1 MATKKTKAS
10 SGKAT
15 PAKRTRAK
23 KEEATIPVEQLQEAI
38 QETQAGVEGGPTTTP
53 PSEPQE
59 GQIQVNVDFLRTTRV
74 HIAMPC
80 YGGMLTESTFM
91 SFIKWANTARQ
102 LNIDWTLETMVNE
115 SLISR
120 ARNTLTA
127 KFLNMPDATHLFF
140 VDADIGWEPWHLLVL
155 LNRDVDVI
163 GGLYPMKTMPIKWV
177 VNGFEGAEEGPDGL
191 QEVSKA
197 GTGFLLMKKHV
208 FEKMNSHPAVKQ
220 YKNDIG
226 LDPVYDQFL
235 KTYFD
240 TAVRQN
246 RYYSED
252 WTFCEN
258 WRDIGGKIWVD
269 KRVLLRHSG
278 SYVFCMENQQ
288 FLMDNI
294 GPLYMQQQQQQQAA
308 QQAAQLQPDAD
319 GNITIDTGEASVD
332 VAPEV
337 VTDVQPPLVDDAQ
350 FSKPGAP

>member
-1 MATKKTKAS
+1 MARKS
-10 SGKAT
+10 
-15 PAKRTRAK
+15 K
-23 KEEATIPVEQLQEAI
+23 KEIPVEQAQEILEEIKQESTPVEASVESGAENVDQEATK
-38 QETQAGVEGGPTTTP
+38 EAPAT
-53 PSEPQE
+53 
-59 GQIQVNVDFLRTTRV
+59 GQVQVNVDFLRTTKV
-74 HIAMPC
+74 HISMPC

-102 LNIDWTLETMVNE
+102 LGIDWTLETMVNE

-127 KFLNMPDATHLFF
+127 KFLDMPEATHLFF

-155 LNRDVDVI
+155 LNRDKDVI
-163 GGLYPMKTMPIKWV
+163 AGLYPMKTMPIKWV
-177 VNGFEGAEEGPDGL
+177 VNGFEGAETGPDGL

-208 FEKMNSHPAVKQ
+208 FEKLNKHPAVKQ

-226 LDPVYDQFL
+226 LDPKYDQYL

-258 WRDIGGKIWVD
+258 WRDLGGKVFID

-278 SYVFCMENQQ
+278 SYVFCMENQEH
-288 FLMDNI
+288 LLKTV
-294 GPLYMQQQQQQQAA
+294 GPMYIEQQKAKGMKLVDQ
-308 QQAAQLQPDAD
+308 D
-319 GNITIDTGEASVD
+319 GN
-332 VAPEV
+332 EV
-337 VTDVQPPLVDDAQ
+337 TA
-350 FSKPGAP
+350 AT

>member
-1 MATKKTKAS
+1 MSNQTEEKTV
-10 SGKAT
+10 
-15 PAKRTRAK
+15 
-23 KEEATIPVEQLQEAI
+23 PVEAVQEI
-38 QETQAGVEGGPTTTP
+38 FDTTKTNHKDD
-53 PSEPQE
+53 SNKFKDAKSDTYTTDKSQN
-59 GQIQVNVDFLRTTRV
+59 QVQVNVDYLRTTRV

-91 SFIKWANTARQ
+91 SFIKFANMTRQ
-102 LNIDWTLETMVNE
+102 LGIDWTLETMVNE

-127 KFLNMPDATHLFF
+127 KFLDMPDATHLFF

-155 LNRDVDVI
+155 LNRDKDVI

-208 FEKMNSHPAVKQ
+208 FEKMKSHPAVKP

-226 LDPVYDQFL
+226 LDPKYDQYL

-240 TAVRQN
+240 TTVRQN

-258 WRDIGGKIWVD
+258 WRDLGGKIYVD

-278 SYVFCMENQQ
+278 SYVFCMENQEH
-288 FLMDNI
+288 LLNTV
-294 GPLYMQQQQQQQAA
+294 GPMFVENQKTKGVKLIDSSGAEVNPSSLA
-308 QQAAQLQPDAD
+308 SNTSHT
-319 GNITIDTGEASVD
+319 GN
-332 VAPEV
+332 
-337 VTDVQPPLVDDAQ
+337 
-350 FSKPGAP
+350 K

>member
-1 MATKKTKAS
+1 MARKPKSQTVAQDSAEPK
-10 SGKAT
+10 
-15 PAKRTRAK
+15 
-23 KEEATIPVEQLQEAI
+23 TIPVEKVQEIAD
-38 QETQAGVEGGPTTTP
+38 QAAAEQQAQQAQQAQP
-53 PSEPQE
+53 
-59 GQIQVNVDFLRTTRV
+59 GQIQVNVDFLKTTKV

-102 LNIDWTLETMVNE
+102 LGIDWTLETMVNE

-127 KFLNMPDATHLFF
+127 KFLDMPEATHLFF

-208 FEKMNSHPAVKQ
+208 FAKMNSHPAVKQ

-226 LDPVYDQFL
+226 LDPKYDQYL

-258 WRDIGGKIWVD
+258 WRDIGGRIWVD

-288 FLMDNI
+288 HLMDTV
-294 GPLYMQQQQQQQAA
+294 GPMYVQAQAEKAA
-308 QQAAQLQPDAD
+308 QEAAA
-319 GNITIDTGEASVD
+319 GA
-332 VAPEV
+332 APESS
-337 VTDVQPPLVDDAQ
+337 PPPSQ
-350 FSKPGAP
+350 

>member
-1 MATKKTKAS
+1 MARTTKSKSAAPK
-10 SGKAT
+10 K
-15 PAKRTRAK
+15 AK
-23 KEEATIPVEQLQEAI
+23 KEKLVPVEQLQEI
-38 QETQAGVEGGPTTTP
+38 VEDQKKADPVPGH
-53 PSEPQE
+53 
-59 GQIQVNVDFLRTTRV
+59 GQVQVNVDFLRTTRV

-91 SFIKWANTARQ
+91 SFIKWSNTARQ
-102 LNIDWTLETMVNE
+102 LGLDWTLETMVNE

-127 KFLNMPDATHLFF
+127 KFLDMPEATHLFF

-177 VNGFEGAEEGPDGL
+177 VNGFDGAEEGPDGL

-197 GTGFLLMKKHV
+197 GTGFLLMKKKI
-208 FEKMNSHPAVKQ
+208 FEQLNVHPAVKQ

-226 LDPVYDQFL
+226 LDPKYDKYL

-258 WRDIGGKIWVD
+258 WRDLGGKIWVD
-269 KRVLLRHSG
+269 KRVLLRHTG
-278 SYVFCMENQQ
+278 TYTFCLENQEH
-288 FLMDNI
+288 LINTI
-294 GPLYMQQQQQQQAA
+294 GPMWPDHVKA
-308 QQAAQLQPDAD
+308 QEAKAKADA
-319 GNITIDTGEASVD
+319 E
-332 VAPEV
+332 
-337 VTDVQPPLVDDAQ
+337 
-350 FSKPGAP
+350 KK

>member
-1 MATKKTKAS
+1 M
-10 SGKAT
+10 
-15 PAKRTRAK
+15 AK
-23 KEEATIPVEQLQEAI
+23 KKQNISEKTVPVEKLQEI
-38 QETQAGVEGGPTTTP
+38 VESSSNAAPAAP
-53 PSEPQE
+53 AAPAAQP
-59 GQIQVNVDFLRTTRV
+59 GQVQVNVDFLRTTRV

-102 LNIDWTLETMVNE
+102 LGIDWTLETMVNE

-127 KFLNMPDATHLFF
+127 KFLDMADASHLFF

-163 GGLYPMKTMPIKWV
+163 AGLYPMKTMPIKWV
-177 VNGFEGAEEGPDGL
+177 VNGFDGAEEGPDGL

-208 FEKMNSHPAVKQ
+208 FAKMNAHPAVKP

-226 LDPVYDQFL
+226 LDPKYDKYL

-258 WRDIGGKIWVD
+258 WRDLGGKIWVD

-278 SYVFCMENQQ
+278 SYVFCMESQQ
-288 FLMDNI
+288 QLYDTI
-294 GPLYMQQQQQQQAA
+294 GPMYLDQQVKQ
-308 QQAAQLQPDAD
+308 
-319 GNITIDTGEASVD
+319 GK
-332 VAPEV
+332 
-337 VTDVQPPLVDDAQ
+337 VQLVDQ
-350 FSKPGAP
+350 KGKEIGK

>member
-1 MATKKTKAS
+1 MATKKTKA
-10 SGKAT
+10 T
-15 PAKRTRAK
+15 Q
-23 KEEATIPVEQLQEAI
+23 EEKTVPVEQVQELA
-38 QETQAGVEGGPTTTP
+38 QKAAENPPATAPAAPTT
-53 PSEPQE
+53 
-59 GQIQVNVDFLRTTRV
+59 GQVQVNVDFLKTTKV

-102 LNIDWTLETMVNE
+102 LGIDWTLETMVNE

-127 KFLNMPDATHLFF
+127 KFLDMADATHLFF

-155 LNRDVDVI
+155 LNRDKDVI

-177 VNGFEGAEEGPDGL
+177 VNGFEGGEEGPDGL

-208 FEKMNSHPAVKQ
+208 FEKLKTHPAVKQ

-226 LDPVYDQFL
+226 LDPKFDQHL

-258 WRDIGGKIWVD
+258 WRDMGGKIWVD

-278 SYVFCMENQQ
+278 SYVFCMENQEH
-288 FLMDNI
+288 LMKTI
-294 GPLYMQQQQQQQAA
+294 GPMYAEEQAKKAAEQQKIV
-308 QQAAQLQPDAD
+308 PDAN
-319 GNITIDTGEASVD
+319 GN
-332 VAPEV
+332 
-337 VTDVQPPLVDDAQ
+337 VTLPTT
-350 FSKPGAP
+350 

>member
-1 MATKKTKAS
+1 MATKKKTETTAPVKAAPAKAIKS
-10 SGKAT
+10 AKAT
-15 PAKRTRAK
+15 
-23 KEEATIPVEQLQEAI
+23 KEPKTVPVEKVEEIAEQAAQE
-38 QETQAGVEGGPTTTP
+38 QAEKK
-53 PSEPQE
+53 QD
-59 GQIQVNVDFLRTTRV
+59 GQVQVNVDFLKTTKV

-102 LNIDWTLETMVNE
+102 LGIDWTLETMVNE

-127 KFLNMPDATHLFF
+127 KFLEQTDSTHLFF

-177 VNGFEGAEEGPDGL
+177 VNGFDGAEEGTDGL

-197 GTGFLLMKKHV
+197 GTGFLLMKRHV
-208 FEKMNSHPAVKQ
+208 FEKLKSHPAVKQ

-226 LDPVYDQFL
+226 LDPKYDAHL

-240 TAVRQN
+240 TAVRQG

-258 WRDIGGKIWVD
+258 WRDIGGKVWVD

-278 SYVFCMENQQ
+278 SYVFCMENQNH
-288 FLMDNI
+288 LLNTI
-294 GPLYMQQQQQQQAA
+294 GPMYTEELAKKQQQ
-308 QQAAQLQPDAD
+308 
-319 GNITIDTGEASVD
+319 
-332 VAPEV
+332 
-337 VTDVQPPLVDDAQ
+337 
-350 FSKPGAP
+350 

>member
-1 MATKKTKAS
+1 M
-10 SGKAT
+10 
-15 PAKRTRAK
+15 AK
-23 KEEATIPVEQLQEAI
+23 KKQTQEEATIPVEQVQEAI
-38 QETQAGVEGGPTTTP
+38 QEI
-53 PSEPQE
+53 QE
-59 GQIQVNVDFLRTTRV
+59 QDAPAAPAQNQVQVNVDFLKTTRV

-102 LNIDWTLETMVNE
+102 LGIDWTLETMVNE

-127 KFLNMPDATHLFF
+127 KFLDQAESTHLFF

-155 LNRDVDVI
+155 LNRDKDVI

-208 FEKMNSHPAVKQ
+208 FEKLNVHPAVKQ

-226 LDPVYDQFL
+226 LDPKYDKYL

-258 WRDIGGKIWVD
+258 WRDLGGKVYVD

-278 SYVFCMENQQ
+278 AYVFCMENQQ
-288 FLMDNI
+288 QLDLCMCKSNRHKQHNK
-294 GPLYMQQQQQQQAA
+294 LLSK
-308 QQAAQLQPDAD
+308 QLQ
-319 GNITIDTGEASVD
+319 
-332 VAPEV
+332 
-337 VTDVQPPLVDDAQ
+337 
-350 FSKPGAP
+350 

>member
-1 MATKKTKAS
+1 MASKKKPAPKKATTKAKS
-10 SGKAT
+10 PKAT
-15 PAKRTRAK
+15 T
-23 KEEATIPVEQLQEAI
+23 KEEANIPLEKLQDAVEEI
-38 QETQAGVEGGPTTTP
+38 NDNPPQA
-53 PSEPQE
+53 PQD
-59 GQIQVNVDFLRTTRV
+59 GQVQVNVDFLRTTKV

-127 KFLNMPDATHLFF
+127 KFLHMPDATHLMF

-155 LNRDVDVI
+155 LNKDVDVI

-177 VNGFEGAEEGPDGL
+177 VNGFDGAEEGPDGF
-191 QEVSKA
+191 QEVSKT

-226 LDPVYDQFL
+226 LDPVYDQYL

-258 WRDIGGKIWVD
+258 WRDIGGKIYVD

-278 SYVFCMENQQ
+278 SYVFCMENQN
-288 FLMDNI
+288 FLLDNI
-294 GPLYMQQQQQQQAA
+294 GPMYVEQQKQKAEA
-308 QQAAQLQPDAD
+308 GGDLIPNAD
-319 GNITIDTGEASVD
+319 GN
-332 VAPEV
+332 
-337 VTDVQPPLVDDAQ
+337 VTLDVQTGVPTPTQQAT
-350 FSKPGAP
+350 FESPGK

>member
-1 MATKKTKAS
+1 MARKS
-10 SGKAT
+10 
-15 PAKRTRAK
+15 K
-23 KEEATIPVEQLQEAI
+23 KEIPVEQAQEI
-38 QETQAGVEGGPTTTP
+38 LEEIK
-53 PSEPQE
+53 QE
-59 GQIQVNVDFLRTTRV
+59 GVAAEAPAETVNQAETKEVPAGQVQVNVDFLRTTKV
-74 HIAMPC
+74 HISMPC

-102 LNIDWTLETMVNE
+102 LGIDWTLETMVNE

-127 KFLNMPDATHLFF
+127 KFLDMPEATHLFF

-155 LNRDVDVI
+155 LNRDKDVI
-163 GGLYPMKTMPIKWV
+163 AGLYPMKTMPIKWV
-177 VNGFEGAEEGPDGL
+177 VNGFDGAETGPDGL

-208 FEKMNSHPAVKQ
+208 FEKLNKHPAVKQ

-226 LDPVYDQFL
+226 LDPKYDQYL

-258 WRDIGGKIWVD
+258 WRDLGGKIYVD

-278 SYVFCMENQQ
+278 SYVFCLENQEH
-288 FLMDNI
+288 LLKTV
-294 GPLYMQQQQQQQAA
+294 GPMYVEQQKAK
-308 QQAAQLQPDAD
+308 
-319 GNITIDTGEASVD
+319 GMK
-332 VAPEV
+332 
-337 VTDVQPPLVDDAQ
+337 LVDQDG
-350 FSKPGAP
+350 KEVGAA

>member
-1 MATKKTKAS
+1 MATKKTKE
-10 SGKAT
+10 KAT
-15 PAKRTRAK
+15 V
-23 KEEATIPVEQLQEAI
+23 PVEKLQEI
-38 QETQAGVEGGPTTTP
+38 VEQAAAPAAPAAEAPAPGTV
-53 PSEPQE
+53 
-59 GQIQVNVDFLRTTRV
+59 QVNVDFLKTTRV
-74 HIAMPC
+74 HIGMPC

-102 LNIDWTLETMVNE
+102 LGIDWTLETMVNE

-127 KFLNMPDATHLFF
+127 KFLDMPDATHLFF

-177 VNGFEGAEEGPDGL
+177 VNGFEGAEEGPDQL

-208 FEKMNSHPAVKQ
+208 FEKLKVHPAVKQ
-220 YKNDIG
+220 YVNDIG
-226 LDPVYDQFL
+226 LDPKYDKHL

-258 WRDIGGKIWVD
+258 LRDIGGKIWVD
-269 KRVLLRHSG
+269 KRVLLRHTG
-278 SYVFCMENQQ
+278 TYTFCQENQEH
-288 FLMDNI
+288 LINTI
-294 GPLYMQQQQQQQAA
+294 GPMFMD
-308 QQAAQLQPDAD
+308 LQRQK
-319 GNITIDTGEASVD
+319 GFK
-332 VAPEV
+332 
-337 VTDVQPPLVDDAQ
+337 LVDQDGTEI
-350 FSKPGAP
+350 K

>member
-1 MATKKTKAS
+1 MASKKKPAPKKATKAVTK
-10 SGKAT
+10 KQ
-15 PAKRTRAK
+15 
-23 KEEATIPVEQLQEAI
+23 EEANIPLEALQEKIEEIA
-38 QETQAGVEGGPTTTP
+38 EAP
-53 PSEPQE
+53 PQPQE
-59 GQIQVNVDFLRTTRV
+59 GQVQVNVDFLRTTKV

-127 KFLNMPDATHLFF
+127 KFLHMPDATHLMFI
-140 VDADIGWEPWHLLVL
+140 DADIGWEPWHLLVL

-177 VNGFEGAEEGPDGL
+177 VNGFDGAEEGPDGF

-208 FEKMNSHPAVKQ
+208 FGKLESHPAVKQ

-226 LDPVYDQFL
+226 LDPVYDQYL

-258 WRDIGGKIWVD
+258 WRDIGGNIYMD

-288 FLMDNI
+288 HLLDSI
-294 GPLYMQQQQQQQAA
+294 GPMYVQQEQQKAAAGQAN
-308 QQAAQLQPDAD
+308 LTPDTD
-319 GNITIDTGEASVD
+319 GNVTLDVNAVDMAPPVVNEATF
-332 VAPEV
+332 E
-337 VTDVQPPLVDDAQ
+337 
-350 FSKPGAP
+350 KPGK

>member
-1 MATKKTKAS
+1 MITSYNKEDYMARKPKTTKNT
-10 SGKAT
+10 T
-15 PAKRTRAK
+15 
-23 KEEATIPVEQLQEAI
+23 EAANIPVEELQEAI
-38 QETQAGVEGGPTTTP
+38 QEINEDQAAEQAPA
-53 PSEPQE
+53 E
-59 GQIQVNVDFLRTTRV
+59 GQVQVNVDFLRTTKV

-102 LNIDWTLETMVNE
+102 LGIDWTLETMVNE

-127 KFLNMPDATHLFF
+127 KFLDMPDATHLFF

-177 VNGFEGAEEGPDGL
+177 VNGFDGAEEGPDGL

-208 FEKMNSHPAVKQ
+208 FEKMKAHPAVKQ

-226 LDPVYDQFL
+226 LDPKFDAHL
-235 KTYFD
+235 RTYFD

-252 WTFCEN
+252 WTFSEN
-258 WRDIGGKIWVD
+258 FRDLGGKIYVD

-278 SYVFCMENQQ
+278 SYVFCQENQQ
-288 FLMDNI
+288 YLIDQI
-294 GPLYMQQQQQQQAA
+294 GPMWAEA
-308 QQAAQLQPDAD
+308 QKARGYKIIDEN
-319 GNITIDTGEASVD
+319 GNEI
-332 VAPEV
+332 
-337 VTDVQPPLVDDAQ
+337 
-350 FSKPGAP
+350 

>member
-1 MATKKTKAS
+1 MVTRKKKSDNTES
-10 SGKAT
+10 N
-15 PAKRTRAK
+15 
-23 KEEATIPVEQLQEAI
+23 TIPVEQLQEI
-38 QETQAGVEGGPTTTP
+38 VESIAATP
-53 PSEPQE
+53 EAPVEPSAPAAPQQ
-59 GQIQVNVDFLRTTRV
+59 GQVQVNVDFLKTTRV
-74 HIAMPC
+74 HISMPC

-102 LNIDWTLETMVNE
+102 LGIDWTLETMVNE

-127 KFLNMPDATHLFF
+127 KFLDMPEATHLFF

-155 LNRDVDVI
+155 LNRDKDVI

-197 GTGFLLMKKHV
+197 GTGFLLMKKNV
-208 FEKMNSHPAVKQ
+208 FEKLKSHPAVKQ

-226 LDPVYDQFL
+226 LDPKYDQHL

-258 WRDIGGKIWVD
+258 YRDIGGKIWVD

-278 SYVFCMENQQ
+278 SYVFCMENQEH
-288 FLMDNI
+288 LMNTV
-294 GPLYMQQQQQQQAA
+294 GPMFVEQEKQKAIVAA
-308 QQAAQLQPDAD
+308 TAAAVPV
-319 GNITIDTGEASVD
+319 T
-332 VAPEV
+332 APAGI
-337 VTDVQPPLVDDAQ
+337 VTLAT
-350 FSKPGAP
+350 